1 MCKFI
6 GVEILAAN
14 VLINLIESSNRRS
27 VSLAELNKCGIEV
40 VNILEKEFNETAVV
54 LYDKNRIGSFVV
66 DYSDFFEYENDT
78 LYVKDS
84 VEDTKQL
91 RDWFRGTLSYEI
103 LSAII
108 SSVKSILQN

>member
-14 VLINLIESSNRRS
+14 VLINLIESGKRRS
-27 VSLAELNKCGIEV
+27 VSLEELNKCGIEV
-40 VNILEKEFNETAVV
+40 VNILEKKFNEKAVV
-54 LYDKNRIGSFVV
+54 LYDKTRIGSFVV
-66 DYSDFFEYENDT
+66 DYSDFFKFEDDT
-78 LYVKDS
+78 LYVKDN
-84 VEDTKQL
+84 VEDTEQL

-108 SSVKSILQN
+108 TSVKSLLKN

>member
-6 GVEILAAN
+6 GIEILAAN

-27 VSLAELNKCGIEV
+27 VSLEELNKCGIEV
-40 VNILEKEFNETAVV
+40 VNILEKEFKEKAVV
-54 LYDKNRIGSFVV
+54 LYDKNRIGSFVI
-66 DYSDFFEYENDT
+66 DYSDFFEYENET

-84 VEDTKQL
+84 VENTEQL
-91 RDWFRGTLSYEI
+91 RDWFRGTLSFEI

-108 SSVKSILQN
+108 TSVNSLLKS